1 MINKIDKFFQEGYF
15 ILINKK
21 KKIMKFENII
31 SSHIQEH
38 KDVINSFDDK
48 MIEKI
53 ENISNVLINSLSKGN
68 TIFWCGNGGSAGDS
82 QHLAT
87 ELIGRFHKDRRPLKS
102 LALTTDSSAIT
113 CISND
118 FSFEN
123 IFERQIE
130 GLGVKGDVLVGITT
144 SGNSANII
152 NAFKKCS
159 EIGVTSVGFL
169 GKDGGAA
176 KDFANYSLIIESDS
190 TARIQEMHIMVGQIC
205 CDLIEHG
212 LSLK

>member
-15 ILINKK
+15 ILINK

>member
-1 MINKIDKFFQEGYF
+1 MNF
-15 ILINKK
+15 KK
-21 KKIMKFENII
+21 II

-38 KDVINSFDDK
+38 KNVINSFDDE

-53 ENISNVLINSLSKGN
+53 ENISNILINSLSKGN
-68 TIFWCGNGGSAGDS
+68 TIFWCGNGGSASDS

-87 ELIGRFHKDRRPLKS
+87 ELIGRFNKDRRPLKS

-113 CISND
+113 SISND

-130 GLGVKGDVLVGITT
+130 GLGVQDDVLVGITT
-144 SGNSANII
+144 SGNSANVI

-159 EIGVTSVGFL
+159 EIGVISVGFL
-169 GKDGGAA
+169 GKDGGSA
-176 KDFANYSLIIESDS
+176 KEFADYSLTIESDS

>member
-1 MINKIDKFFQEGYF
+1 
-15 ILINKK
+15 
-21 KKIMKFENII
+21 MKFKKII

-38 KDVINSFDDK
+38 KNIINSFDDL

-53 ENISNVLINSLSKGN
+53 ESISNILINSLSKGN

-82 QHLAT
+82 QHIAA

-102 LALTTDSSAIT
+102 LALTTDTSTIT
-113 CISND
+113 SISND

-130 GLGVKGDVLVGITT
+130 GLGVQGDVLVGITT
-144 SGNSANII
+144 SGNSLNVI

-159 EIGVTSVGFL
+159 EIGVTSIGFL
-169 GKDGGAA
+169 GKDGGNA
-176 KDFANYSLIIESDS
+176 KDFVDYSLIIESNS
-190 TARIQEMHIMVGQIC
+190 TARIQEMHIMIGQIC

-212 LSLK
+212 LALK

>member
-21 KKIMKFENII
+21 KKIMKFQNII

>member
-1 MINKIDKFFQEGYF
+1 
-15 ILINKK
+15 
-21 KKIMKFENII
+21 MKFKSII

-38 KDVINSFDDK
+38 KNVLNSFNDE

-53 ENISNVLINSLSKGN
+53 EDISNILVKALSSGN

-82 QHLAT
+82 QHLAA
-87 ELIGRFHKDRRPLKS
+87 ELIGRFKDDRKPLKS
-102 LALTTDSSAIT
+102 IALTTDTSAIT

-118 FSFEN
+118 YSYDK

-130 GLGVKGDVLVGITT
+130 GLGVEGDILVGIST
-144 SGNSANII
+144 SGNSENII
-152 NAFKKCS
+152 NAIKKCKT
-159 EIGVTSVGFL
+159 IGVKSICLL
-169 GKDGGAA
+169 GNDGG
-176 KDFANYSLIIESDS
+176 KVRSLADHSIIIDSNS
-190 TARIQEMHIMVGQIC
+190 TARIQEMHIMVGQIF

>member
-1 MINKIDKFFQEGYF
+1 
-15 ILINKK
+15 
-21 KKIMKFENII
+21 MKFENII

-212 LSLK
+212 LSIK